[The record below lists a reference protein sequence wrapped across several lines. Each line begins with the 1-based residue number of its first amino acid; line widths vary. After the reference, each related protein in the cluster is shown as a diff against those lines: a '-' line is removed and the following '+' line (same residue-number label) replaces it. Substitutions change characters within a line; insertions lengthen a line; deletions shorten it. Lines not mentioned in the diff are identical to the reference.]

1 MCDGI
6 GHPPRARAHEP
17 YIQRRVRRPQRVQII
32 ATRLQEWLFLSM
44 LSPDYGSLRTDLP
57 KVTPERPLASS
68 SGRLVAQLQP
78 AEPDAANAN
87 QYPEGA

>member
-1 MCDGI
+1 
-6 GHPPRARAHEP
+6 
-17 YIQRRVRRPQRVQII
+17 
-32 ATRLQEWLFLSM
+32 M

-68 SGRLVAQLQP
+68 SGRLVAQFDCSLQSP
-78 AEPDAANAN
+78 MRGTANAN